1 MPILRGVLGKV
12 PSGPKARVRN
22 FIANKELG
30 TKSDIHENVI
40 SPGVTVPWHFH
51 ETEEVIVVLEGNGEC
66 RTETGTET
74 YAGGDIIIL
83 PPRVKHSLKNSGNIL
98 IRQICIFPDDPQTT
112 FLESDYPGQ
121 TVDMAVSFYIDP
133 GWVVDEDTKDFS
145 ELTLSYTFYPAQKPK
160 EPTGKTA
167 ASGTRIGG

>member
-22 FIANKELG
+22 FIANKGLG

-51 ETEEVIVVLEGNGEC
+51 ETEEIIVVLEGNGEC
-66 RTETGTET
+66 RTEDGTET
-74 YAGGDIIIL
+74 YTSGDIIIL
-83 PPRVKHSLKNSGNIL
+83 PPRVKHSLKNSGDTL
-98 IRQICIFPDDPQTT
+98 IRQICIFPDDPATT

-121 TVDMAVSFYIDP
+121 TVDVFNP
-133 GWVVDEDTKDFS
+133 S
-145 ELTLSYTFYPAQKPK
+145 EWAKPDNK
-160 EPTGKTA
+160 PPTI
-167 ASGTRIGG
+167 SN